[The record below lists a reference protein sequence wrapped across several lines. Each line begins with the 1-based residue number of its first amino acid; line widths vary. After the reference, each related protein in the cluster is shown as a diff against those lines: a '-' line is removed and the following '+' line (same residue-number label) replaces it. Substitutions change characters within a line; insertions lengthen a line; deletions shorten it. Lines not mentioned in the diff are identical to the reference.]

1 MGPNV
6 TDWNIINLFFPN
18 SSRGQELVWLVS
30 TYVLYVW
37 ETVYIKKKEVEL
49 DKFFGFLTFKFKMH
63 QETLIGLDRVLCQP
77 TNLHY
82 T

>member
-6 TDWNIINLFFPN
+6 TDWDVINLFFPN
-18 SSRGQELVWLVS
+18 SSCGQEILWLVS

-37 ETVYIKKKEVEL
+37 ETVHIKKKEVEP

-63 QETLIGLDRVLCQP
+63 QATMLGLDHVLCQP
-77 TNLHY
+77 LNLHY